1 MNLHHL
7 AVFHAVANERS
18 VSRGAERLRIS
29 QPAVSKQILELEESL
44 GLRLLD
50 RLPKGVRLTEAGVLL
65 ASYARR
71 MFALEAEATTALA
84 DLQELKRGRLAVG
97 ASTTIGIY
105 LLPEVFARFRQ
116 RHPGI
121 DLHLEIGNT
130 EDIQR
135 QLAENSL
142 DVGLT
147 EGLAEADELD
157 AEVFFMDELVA
168 IVPADHPLLKARS
181 VTAERLCREPFILRE
196 PGSGTRA
203 VVERA
208 LAKKR
213 LSIKPIMSLG
223 STEAIKKA
231 VASGVGVAIVS
242 RLAISLELEV
252 KRLAIIPLADFHI
265 ARPLHLLRLR
275 GKHETRAAKAF
286 LLLLQEAIGPQ
297 TAPRPKNA

>member
-29 QPAVSKQILELEESL
+29 QPAVSKQIMELEESL

-50 RLPKGVRLTEAGVLL
+50 RLPKGVRLTEAGSLL

-71 MFALEAEATTALA
+71 IFAMELEAAAALA
-84 DLQELKRGRLAVG
+84 DLQQLKRGRLAVG

-116 RHPGI
+116 RYPSI

-130 EDIQR
+130 EGIQR
-135 QLAENSL
+135 QLAENAL

-168 IVPADHPLLKARS
+168 IVPADHPLLKATL

-242 RLAISLELEV
+242 RLTISLELEV
-252 KRLAIIPLADFHI
+252 GRLAIVPLADLRI

-275 GKHETRAAKAF
+275 GKHETRATKAF
-286 LLLLQEAIGPQ
+286 LLLLQEAIGPRL
-297 TAPRPKNA
+297 PSRPQKA